1 MVMQSAFFKLANI
14 IPIEDAVKYLKDSI
28 EKTYG
33 KKGHKI
39 VEMNNAAVDKG
50 QEALIKV
57 NVPESW
63 KNAVDEEVPVKKE
76 EPEFVKKI
84 QRVMARNEG
93 DELPV
98 SAFLGMEDG
107 THPLGTTAYEKRGI
121 APMIPNGRLT
131 NVSSADSAPLYVLT
145 VQSGCSC
152 SMMKS

>member
-1 MVMQSAFFKLANI
+1 
-14 IPIEDAVKYLKDSI
+14 
-28 EKTYG
+28 
-33 KKGHKI
+33 
-39 VEMNNAAVDKG
+39 
-50 QEALIKV
+50 
-57 NVPESW
+57 
-63 KNAVDEEVPVKKE
+63 
-76 EPEFVKKI
+76 
-84 QRVMARNEG
+84 MARNEG

>member
-1 MVMQSAFFKLANI
+1 
-14 IPIEDAVKYLKDSI
+14 
-28 EKTYG
+28 
-33 KKGHKI
+33 
-39 VEMNNAAVDKG
+39 
-50 QEALIKV
+50 
-57 NVPESW
+57 VPESW

-98 SAFLGMEDG
+98 SAFWNGG
-107 THPLGTTAYEKRGI
+107 RHTSVGTTAYEKRGI

>member
-1 MVMQSAFFKLANI
+1 M
-14 IPIEDAVKYLKDSI
+14 E
-28 EKTYG
+28 
-33 KKGHKI
+33 
-39 VEMNNAAVDKG
+39 
-50 QEALIKV
+50 
-57 NVPESW
+57 
-63 KNAVDEEVPVKKE
+63 NAVDEEVPVKKE

-121 APMIPNGRLT
+121 APMIPEWQIDKCIQCGQC
-131 NVSSADSAPLYVLT
+131 SLYVLT